1 MMVLDESISNS
12 SKEPIKPRDA
22 IHLSLS
28 DAACLKTKMD
38 KEAITDQRNGV
49 IHKKYI
55 LMWREPPPPPP
66 EIPHVI
72 FCLLNEATTSEH
84 ILYKYYVVYNY

>member
-38 KEAITDQRNGV
+38 KEAITDQRNGI

-55 LMWREPPPPPP
+55 LMWREKKKNP

>member
-38 KEAITDQRNGV
+38 KEAITDQRNGI

-55 LMWREPPPPPP
+55 LMWRGKKKTP